1 MKTPEEIQK
10 LLEKLD
16 KAYKQLGDKKNP
28 FANFDASNLK
38 DAENTVNQLNDALEG
53 VLTRIENTQS
63 SFTDLSDTLKSVVKE
78 INPKAVNATKDF
90 TTGFKN
96 IIREAKQLQYEEE
109 GINLQNNLN
118 SKLFKYI
125 FKTNLCIDT
134 DFELVRIFLTY
145 DSTLSKSKYISK
157 FFNSKEGK

>member
-1 MKTPEEIQK
+1 MATPEEIQK

-78 INPKAVNATKDF
+78 INESLNW
-90 TTGFKN
+90 FK
-96 IIREAKQLQYEEE
+96 
-109 GINLQNNLN
+109 
-118 SKLFKYI
+118 KLI
-125 FKTNLCIDT
+125 
-134 DFELVRIFLTY
+134 
-145 DSTLSKSKYISK
+145 
-157 FFNSKEGK
+157 